1 MLKEYL
7 ERILLLLEIIDG
19 IANGKSSFESC
30 SLAFFVLLVISNT
43 NKNIN
48 GIIKV
53 LSMKYFASIKNCCRN
68 KNNLKNSSHLY
79 CKKKL
84 ADSINDL

>member
-19 IANGKSSFESC
+19 IAKGKSSFESC

-53 LSMKYFASIKNCCRN
+53 SMKYFASIKNCCRN

>member
-19 IANGKSSFESC
+19 IAKGKSSFESC

-48 GIIKV
+48 GITNEI
-53 LSMKYFASIKNCCRN
+53 LS
-68 KNNLKNSSHLY
+68 LKSCSFNFFFY
-79 CKKKL
+79 PV
-84 ADSINDL
+84 NDF